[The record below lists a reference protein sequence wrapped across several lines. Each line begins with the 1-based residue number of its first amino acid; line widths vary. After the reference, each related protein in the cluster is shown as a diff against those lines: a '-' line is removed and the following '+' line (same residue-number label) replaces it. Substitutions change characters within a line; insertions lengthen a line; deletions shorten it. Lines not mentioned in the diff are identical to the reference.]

1 MEEQTYKIKNVKS
14 FEPVHIFDCGQC
26 FRWDKELDGSYTG
39 VFKGNVMNVKKDGNN
54 VTFKGI
60 CNGDIEE
67 ICKDYFDLNTD
78 YEDIKEKLS
87 KIDDNVKTSV
97 GYGSGIRIL
106 NQDLWETII
115 SFIISAN
122 NNIPRIKGIIDRI
135 SKKYGKEVNW
145 NGTKYYTFPTVE
157 ELSKASV
164 EDLRA
169 LGLGF
174 RDVRVYETTK
184 KILNKEVDLN
194 KLTEEKDTEKVREKL
209 SREENNIKSLI
220 TDISHQLKTP
230 IASLKMSC
238 ELAGSADL
246 TWEEREE
253 FYKKEWDEIQRLEN
267 LLDSLI
273 HVSRL
278 ESGMIQI
285 QPEMGSLKNTLV
297 QAVNSVYMKAY
308 EKSIDISLDEFQDV
322 QIVHDSKWTGEVFVN
337 ILDNAVKYSPE
348 HTEIRIRVTEL
359 ATCMMLEFIDQGTG
373 IPAEEAHRV
382 FQRFYRGNQEYV
394 KKQEGSGVGL
404 YLARKILEEQKG
416 TICVKVAPEGG
427 NNFVVTLPKK

>member
-1 MEEQTYKIKNVKS
+1 MEEQTYKIENVKS

-54 VTFKGI
+54 VTFNGI

-67 ICKDYFDLNTD
+67 ICRDYFDLNTD

-209 SREENNIKSLI
+209 LTLPGVGPKVADCILLFSTLKRFEVFPIDVWVRRVMNDLYIKNPDETKVNKREIEKLAKEKYGN
-220 TDISHQLKTP
+220 
-230 IASLKMSC
+230 
-238 ELAGSADL
+238 LAGLAQQYL
-246 TWEEREE
+246 FYWKRE
-253 FYKKEWDEIQRLEN
+253 
-267 LLDSLI
+267 
-273 HVSRL
+273 
-278 ESGMIQI
+278 
-285 QPEMGSLKNTLV
+285 
-297 QAVNSVYMKAY
+297 A
-308 EKSIDISLDEFQDV
+308 
-322 QIVHDSKWTGEVFVN
+322 
-337 ILDNAVKYSPE
+337 
-348 HTEIRIRVTEL
+348 
-359 ATCMMLEFIDQGTG
+359 
-373 IPAEEAHRV
+373 
-382 FQRFYRGNQEYV
+382 
-394 KKQEGSGVGL
+394 
-404 YLARKILEEQKG
+404 
-416 TICVKVAPEGG
+416 
-427 NNFVVTLPKK
+427 